1 MGGHWKYFIMD
12 RKRLSGMAEQ
22 GAEKLKY
29 VPQRLNPSLKATPL
43 TQRWKRRSTPNQSFS
58 AGAEAVPYPKPI
70 YETSDSLC
78 ILQSSVVVQYE
89 HLSKIVIPRRRG
101 IARGLP

>member
-1 MGGHWKYFIMD
+1 
-12 RKRLSGMAEQ
+12 MAEQ

-89 HLSKIVIPRRRG
+89 HCLLYTSITLLS
-101 IARGLP
+101 ARYVPTGTLHQSCSLLHESRVK